1 VGARLLVVM
10 TVVLAVAGPAPVVAQ
25 PPASRPRPGLE
36 QLSRVIEERLQ
47 LDATQAARL
56 REVSARYAA
65 RRAALAADEREAR
78 RTLRD
83 ELARGDAADQPR
95 VADALAT
102 VLDVRRRRLALVTD
116 EQRDLSAFLT
126 PVQRARFLA
135 LQERA
140 LRAAQGAR
148 MRRGDDAPWRGRRRP
163 PDRPPSD

>member
-65 RRAALAADEREAR
+65 RRAALAADER
-78 RTLRD
+78 
-83 ELARGDAADQPR
+83 
-95 VADALAT
+95 
-102 VLDVRRRRLALVTD
+102 
-116 EQRDLSAFLT
+116 
-126 PVQRARFLA
+126 
-135 LQERA
+135 
-140 LRAAQGAR
+140 
-148 MRRGDDAPWRGRRRP
+148 
-163 PDRPPSD
+163 